1 MKSKFLLVCLGI
13 ISTVGA
19 APPSMDFNS
28 SLSFD
33 QNYPEDI
40 VINNR
45 VLLKFNGKTITV
57 MDVVRKMDLL
67 FYRQYEN
74 LASSAV
80 ARYQFYHSGWRTV
93 LGMVIDDYLIMADAE
108 EKQVKVND
116 GEVREELEQLFGP
129 NVVLNLDKLGM
140 TLEEAFALIK
150 TELTVQRM
158 TSMMVRSKAM
168 SDVYPLSVKKRYEKM
183 VAENPIQ
190 DVWVYRVLSV
200 RGPGHEHVA
209 QEAHRL
215 IKDVGVP
222 VEEVIAKLK
231 TENVELTF
239 SDAYHQKEKELS
251 VAYRAVLGT
260 LAAGEAPSASVSAP
274 ISNKT
279 VSRLFCLKGI
289 EKEESRTFNAMAE
302 ELKKELTVQ
311 AMEKHNTEYRT
322 KLRKHYGMTEKYL
335 SHIIPSD
342 LQPFAMR

>member
-1 MKSKFLLVCLGI
+1 MKSKLLLACLGI
-13 ISTVGA
+13 FSIVGA

-28 SLSFD
+28 NLSFD

-45 VLLKFNGKTITV
+45 ILLKLNGKAISV

-67 FYRQYEN
+67 FYRQYAN

-80 ARYQFYHSGWRTV
+80 ARYQFYQSGWRTV

-129 NVVLNLDKLGM
+129 QVVLNLDKLGM
-140 TLEEAFALIK
+140 TLEEAFDLIK

-168 SDVYPLSVKKRYEKM
+168 TDVYPLSVKKRYEKM

-190 DVWVYRVLSV
+190 DVWVYNVLSV
-200 RGPGHEHVA
+200 RGPGHERVA

-222 VEEVIAKLK
+222 FEEVVAQLK
-231 TENVELTF
+231 TEKVELTY
-239 SDAYHQKEKELS
+239 SEVYRQKEKELS

-260 LAAGEAPSASVSAP
+260 LAAGEAPSSISAP

-289 EKEESRTFNAMAE
+289 EKEESRSFNAMAE
-302 ELKKELTVQ
+302 ELKKELTGQ

-335 SHIIPSD
+335 SHVIPSD